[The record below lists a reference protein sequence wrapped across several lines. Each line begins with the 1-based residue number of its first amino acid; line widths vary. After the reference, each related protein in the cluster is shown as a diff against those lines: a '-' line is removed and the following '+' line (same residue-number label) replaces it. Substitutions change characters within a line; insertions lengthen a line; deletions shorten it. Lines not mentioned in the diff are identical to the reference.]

1 MFDPWFETTRRGI
14 RIYLTRLTG
23 RSACTDGYRIW
34 LDARLTRIEARCSLT
49 HELAHILAG
58 HCCTQNDC
66 TETRIRARVARTL
79 VPLPAVLARAQ
90 SQEHPATIA
99 EDLEVTL
106 PVLTDRM
113 TTLTSRERA
122 QLRAA
127 TLPHVVA

>member
-1 MFDPWFETTRRGI
+1 MFDPWFETTYRGI
-14 RIYLTRLTG
+14 RIYLAHLAG
-23 RSACTDGYRIW
+23 RSACTDGKHIW

-49 HELAHILAG
+49 HELFHILAG
-58 HCCTQNDC
+58 HDCAQNSYA
-66 TETRIRARVARTL
+66 EARIRRSVARAL
-79 VPLPAVLARAQ
+79 IPLPAILARAQ

-113 TTLTSRERA
+113 TTLTRIERA

-127 TLPHVVA
+127 TLPHVAA